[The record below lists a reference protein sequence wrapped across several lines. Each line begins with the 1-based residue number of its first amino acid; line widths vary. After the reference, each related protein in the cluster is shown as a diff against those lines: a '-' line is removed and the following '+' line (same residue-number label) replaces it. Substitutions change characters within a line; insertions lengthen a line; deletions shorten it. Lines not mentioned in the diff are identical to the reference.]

1 MTDLGSS
8 TRRGT
13 TVLALQQTLGRYL
26 GVLAALLMLIVWQL
40 TTQSQFATWGNV
52 VNILETNAALL
63 VVSVGMTF
71 VMLVGGF
78 DLSLGGLLAL
88 SGVVLAKLINGGVPT
103 PLAVVIVVV
112 FGLAAGLLCNGFLIA
127 VVGLSFFVI
136 TIGTASIFRAVG
148 LTATGGSTQGLYTN
162 SFLQSLGSGSV
173 LGIPWI
179 VLVAF
184 VVFLLGGG
192 VTRYS
197 GFGRML
203 YAAGGNPEA
212 ARLAGINVRAV
223 RMAAYGVAG
232 ALAGLAGV
240 MTTGRLASASP
251 DMGLGIELTAGAA
264 VLIGGT
270 SFLGGSGSMLGT
282 LFGVLFLGV
291 LSNSLTLAGISAF
304 WQGLVSGAV
313 LILAVLID
321 RLRPN

>member
-1 MTDLGSS
+1 MPGN
-8 TRRGT
+8 
-13 TVLALQQTLGRYL
+13 LA
-26 GVLAALLMLIVWQL
+26 
-40 TTQSQFATWGNV
+40 TQSQFATWGNFL
-52 VNILETNAALL
+52 NILETNAALL

-71 VMLVGGF
+71 VMLAGGF

-88 SGVVLAKLINGGVPT
+88 SGIVLAKLINEGVPT

-112 FGLAAGLLCNGFLIA
+112 FALVAGLLCNGFLIA
-127 VVGLSFFVI
+127 FVGLSFFVV
-136 TIGTASIFRAVG
+136 TIGTGLMFRAAG
-148 LTATGGSTQGLYTN
+148 LIGTDGSTQGLYEN

-173 LGIPWI
+173 LRIPWI

-184 VVFLLGGG
+184 AVLLLGGV

-197 GFGRML
+197 GFGRMI
-203 YAAGGNPEA
+203 YAVGGNPEA
-212 ARLAGINVRAV
+212 ARLAGINVPAV
-223 RMAAYGVAG
+223 KMAAYGLAG

-251 DMGLGIELTAGAA
+251 DVGIGIELTAGAA

-270 SFLGGSGSMLGT
+270 SFLGGSGGMLGT

>member
-1 MTDLGSS
+1 M
-8 TRRGT
+8 
-13 TVLALQQTLGRYL
+13 RYL
-26 GVLAALLMLIVWQL
+26 GVLAALLLLIIWQL
-40 TTQSQFATWGNV
+40 TTQSQFATWGNFL
-52 VNILETNAALL
+52 NILETNAALL

-88 SGVVLAKLINGGVPT
+88 SGVLLAKLIGGGVPT
-103 PLAVVIVVV
+103 PLAVVIVVLCA
-112 FGLAAGLLCNGFLIA
+112 LAAALVSNGFLIA
-127 VVGLSFFVI
+127 FVGLSFFVV
-136 TIGTASIFRAVG
+136 TIGTGSIFRAVG
-148 LTATGGSTQGLYTN
+148 LIATGGSTQGLYTN
-162 SFLQSLGSGSV
+162 SFLQALGSGSV

-184 VVFLLGGG
+184 VVFLFGGG

-197 GFGRML
+197 GYGRMI
-203 YAAGGNPEA
+203 YAVGGNPEA
-212 ARLAGINVRAV
+212 AHMAGINVRAV
-223 RMAAYGVAG
+223 RMSAYALAG

-240 MTTGRLASASP
+240 MTTGRLASAAP

-270 SFLGGSGSMLGT
+270 SFLGGAGGMLGT

-291 LSNSLTLAGISAF
+291 LSNGLTLAGISAF
-304 WQGLVSGAV
+304 WQGLVSGSV

-321 RLRPN
+321 RLRPT